1 MKVTTVYPSVVMR
14 ISCPYCEAE
23 GRVRKEKPPQ
33 EDFTVVCPR
42 CKEKFLIKINVRNFY
57 RKTVSIPVYYSPY
70 DIHRPDDQRAREAN
84 IVDISQQGMGVEG
97 HTHDFPKNYFREG
110 SSFTFLFSLPPR
122 KELLKVQGE
131 IARIIPQ
138 NNGNTL
144 VMGVKFSNLDH
155 FTNKQ
160 LGFFLLP

>member
-14 ISCPYCEAE
+14 ISCPNCGAE
-23 GRVRKEKPPQ
+23 GKVRKEKPPQ
-33 EDFTVVCPR
+33 GDFTVVCPR

-57 RKTVSIPVYYSPY
+57 RKTVSIPVHYSPY
-70 DIHRPDDQRAREAN
+70 DIHRPDDKRAREAT
-84 IVDISQQGMGVEG
+84 IVDISQQGMGVES
-97 HTHDFPKNYFREG
+97 HRHDFPENYFREG

-122 KELLKVQGE
+122 KELLKVQAE

-138 NNGNTL
+138 NNGNTFM
-144 VMGVKFSNLDH
+144 MGVKFSKLDH

-160 LGFFLLP
+160 LGFFLWP